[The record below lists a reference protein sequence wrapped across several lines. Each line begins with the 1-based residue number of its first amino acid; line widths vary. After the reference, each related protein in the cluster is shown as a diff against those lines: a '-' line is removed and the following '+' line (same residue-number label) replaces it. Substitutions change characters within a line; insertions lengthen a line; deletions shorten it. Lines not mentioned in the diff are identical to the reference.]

1 MSGEKLCKCKQLH
14 LKGLT
19 TWIDLRSWPFW
30 SPITHEDF
38 HVFAPLLDFVHAHLH
53 YLNPLQNI
61 KVSNLYVVDVSG
73 ICLHWAVKGTIR
85 TRIEFYVEDQL
96 D

>member
-1 MSGEKLCKCKQLH
+1 MQKVIPAFQ
-14 LKGLT
+14 
-19 TWIDLRSWPFW
+19 R
-30 SPITHEDF
+30 
-38 HVFAPLLDFVHAHLH
+38 A
-53 YLNPLQNI
+53 NI